1 MLLVLSFVLFSGW
14 YAGSP
19 LPLSSY
25 PMFASLGLF
34 VAFGGSNI
42 ALPFLLDMFRLPADM
57 FELFLVANV
66 ITNLFFM
73 ALSAMNLVVLTLLAM
88 FLIKRRVT
96 PKPVILVALLAVL
109 VVGAPL
115 LLRGAGLLID
125 RVIDYEYSGY
135 NDFVAR
141 GLTGTKVQVRT
152 IKYQQSLSI
161 PQMAQPR
168 LESTKTSGWLRV
180 GHSVN
185 ALPWA
190 FRNDHGDTVGYDMEL
205 LHRLAGSLGVGIEI
219 MRLEPAQV
227 AHAIA
232 SGQIDIYASG
242 MMIDAGLLGEFS
254 ISEPYSEI
262 SLGLLV
268 KDHLRQDF
276 ETIEQLRRLD
286 NRSIG
291 VLQSQLLLGALE
303 TRLPDLEFVK
313 VRSPR
318 EFLKGELTG
327 MDALVMSAEA
337 ASAWTLVYPQYSA
350 VIPSPARTTIPIV
363 FALPGSDEAFEK
375 YVNIWI
381 QAAKSLGVMDLA
393 YEHWILGRDTAAQ
406 QPRWS
411 VIRDVLHWVD

>member
-1 MLLVLSFVLFSGW
+1 
-14 YAGSP
+14 
-19 LPLSSY
+19 
-25 PMFASLGLF
+25 
-34 VAFGGSNI
+34 
-42 ALPFLLDMFRLPADM
+42 
-57 FELFLVANV
+57 
-66 ITNLFFM
+66 
-73 ALSAMNLVVLTLLAM
+73 
-88 FLIKRRVT
+88 
-96 PKPVILVALLAVL
+96 
-109 VVGAPL
+109 
-115 LLRGAGLLID
+115 
-125 RVIDYEYSGY
+125 
-135 NDFVAR
+135 
-141 GLTGTKVQVRT
+141 
-152 IKYQQSLSI
+152 
-161 PQMAQPR
+161 
-168 LESTKTSGWLRV
+168 
-180 GHSVN
+180 
-185 ALPWA
+185 
-190 FRNDHGDTVGYDMEL
+190 
-205 LHRLAGSLGVGIEI
+205 
-219 MRLEPAQV
+219 
-227 AHAIA
+227 
-232 SGQIDIYASG
+232 
-242 MMIDAGLLGEFS
+242 MIDAGLLGEFS

-276 ETIEQLRRLD
+276 ETTEQLRRLD

-291 VLQSQLLLGALE
+291 VLQSQLLLDALE

-350 VIPSPARTTIPIV
+350 VIPSPANTTIPIV

-381 QAAKSLGVMDLA
+381 QISKSLGVMDLA